1 MGAAVEVRVAGKAL
15 WKALEKAGDKPGFKV
30 PVFDLSRQNAEL
42 HDEIFAAL
50 ERVIGSGHLILGEEV
65 EAFEAEIARLSGVRH
80 AIGVGNC
87 SDALHLTQLALGIG
101 PGDEVIT
108 TPFTFFATAGGTAR
122 LGARPVFVDIDPV
135 TFNIDPARV
144 EAAITPRTRAIIPV
158 HLYGLPADLPA
169 LRRVADRHGLV
180 LIQDAAQALGARV
193 AGAQV
198 AGAPSPSTLAGPAA
212 PDPPI
217 NRSSAVMDTDTH
229 RKPPSPSAQANRP
242 TPRDLAGRSVSTP
255 VGTAASRALGGGNDA
270 PIAAIGDVT
279 CYSFFPTKNLGAFGD
294 GGMIVTDSAELAER
308 LRMLRAHGSK
318 PKYYHHLLG
327 YNSRLDALHAA
338 VLRAKLPH
346 LPAWIERRRAIAAR
360 YRLLLAD
367 TRPVR
372 EGLVVLPAE
381 AAPEPAPAVLPAAT
395 PGPAS
400 GLASAS
406 GSAREASGPARAAG
420 AGHAYHVYHQFT
432 IRVRRPYRDALRQH
446 LAQHGVQT
454 AVYYPLALHLQKV
467 FEPLGYRPGD
477 FPEAERA
484 TEEVLSLPMFPELT
498 DDEIEYV
505 AATIDSFEPPAG
517 HAA

>member
-1 MGAAVEVRVAGKAL
+1 MGAVVGVKVG
-15 WKALEKAGDKPGFKV
+15 GYVGMKV

-50 ERVIGSGHLILGEEV
+50 ERVIGSGHFILGEEV
-65 EAFEAEIARLSGVRH
+65 EAFEAEIARLSGVRY

-122 LGARPVFVDIDPV
+122 LGARPVFVDIDPM

-193 AGAQV
+193 AGVQEAGLPAAGAQV
-198 AGAPSPSTLAGPAA
+198 TGAPSPSTLAGPAA
-212 PDPPI
+212 PDPPTR
-217 NRSSAVMDTDTH
+217 RSCAVMDTDTH
-229 RKPPSPSAQANRP
+229 RKPPSPPAQANRP
-242 TPRDLAGRSVSTP
+242 TPRDLAGRSVRTP
-255 VGTAASRALGGGNDA
+255 VGTAASQALGGGNDA

-294 GGMIVTDSAELAER
+294 GGMIVTNFAELAER

-338 VLRAKLPH
+338 VLRAKLPY

-372 EGLVVLPAE
+372 EGLVELPAE
-381 AAPEPAPAVLPAAT
+381 AWPAPVPAPAPA
-395 PGPAS
+395 
-400 GLASAS
+400 
-406 GSAREASGPARAAG
+406 SAREADGLAG
-420 AGHAYHVYHQFT
+420 AAKAGPAYHVYHQFT

-467 FEPLGYRPGD
+467 FEPLGYRLGD

-505 AATIDSFEPPAG
+505 VATIDSFAPPV
-517 HAA
+517 HT

>member
-1 MGAAVEVRVAGKAL
+1 MGTSVEVGVAAKT
-15 WKALEKAGDKPGFKV
+15 LEKAGDKPGFKV

-50 ERVIGSGHLILGEEV
+50 ERVIGSGHFILGEEV
-65 EAFEAEIARLSGVRH
+65 EAFEAEIARLSRVRY

-87 SDALHLTQLALGIG
+87 SDALHLVQLALGIGIG

-193 AGAQV
+193 AGVQEAGQPAAGAQV
-198 AGAPSPSTLAGPAA
+198 TGAPSPSTLAGPAA
-212 PDPPI
+212 PDPPTR
-217 NRSSAVMDTDTH
+217 RSCAVMDTDTH
-229 RKPPSPSAQANRP
+229 RKPPSPPAQANRP
-242 TPRDLAGRSVSTP
+242 TPRDLAGRSVRTP
-255 VGTAASRALGGGNDA
+255 VGTAASQALGGGNDA

-318 PKYYHHLLG
+318 PKYYHHLFG

-338 VLRAKLPH
+338 VLRAKLPY

-367 TRPVR
+367 TCPVR
-372 EGLVVLPAE
+372 DGLVELPAE
-381 AAPEPAPAVLPAAT
+381 AWPAAAPAQAPAPEAAD
-395 PGPAS
+395 
-400 GLASAS
+400 LA
-406 GSAREASGPARAAG
+406 GAAG

-432 IRVRRPYRDALRQH
+432 IRVRRPYRDALR
-446 LAQHGVQT
+446 
-454 AVYYPLALHLQKV
+454 
-467 FEPLGYRPGD
+467 
-477 FPEAERA
+477 
-484 TEEVLSLPMFPELT
+484 
-498 DDEIEYV
+498 
-505 AATIDSFEPPAG
+505 
-517 HAA
+517 